1 MEKALS
7 GSQQATS
14 GTFVTRKESPSTQG
28 KLLKDELAEIIHQA
42 VRDNRS
48 YLMEHESKEILEGIG
63 IATTGYLIARSE
75 DEALAI
81 CDKIG
86 FPVVMKIVSPDAV
99 HKSDAGGVITG
110 IETAEAVRSA
120 FDRIRRNLDRCK
132 KDARF
137 EGIRVMKQAGEGYD
151 MFIGGQRDASFGPVV
166 SFGYGGIYIEVFK
179 DVAHVL
185 CPAGSRE
192 IEEKIRKLKSCKI
205 LQGARGKGAGD
216 IPGYAAAIER
226 VSHLLHQFPQI
237 RELDV
242 NPLRVLADGSG
253 VVALDARIRIVPNP

>member
-86 FPVVMKIVSPDAV
+86 FPVVMKIVSPDVV
-99 HKSDAGGVITG
+99 HKTDAGGVKLHLMNAEDVSKAYRDILETFKYQH
-110 IETAEAVRSA
+110 IEGVAV
-120 FDRIRRNLDRCK
+120 
-132 KDARF
+132 
-137 EGIRVMKQAGEGYD
+137 
-151 MFIGGQRDASFGPVV
+151 QRMPKRA
-166 SFGYGGIYIEVFK
+166 
-179 DVAHVL
+179 
-185 CPAGSRE
+185 
-192 IEEKIRKLKSCKI
+192 LKPS
-205 LQGARGKGAGD
+205 
-216 IPGYAAAIER
+216 
-226 VSHLLHQFPQI
+226 
-237 RELDV
+237 
-242 NPLRVLADGSG
+242 SG
-253 VVALDARIRIVPNP
+253 

>member
-1 MEKALS
+1 MTINARKAD
-7 GSQQATS
+7 GSPVHALPDRIDIRAAKTWIADHP
-14 GTFVTRKESPSTQG
+14 GVKGEEALE
-28 KLLKDELAEIIHQA
+28 LLRH
-42 VRDNRS
+42 
-48 YLMEHESKEILEGIG
+48 GG
-63 IATTGYLIARSE
+63 IAAAESVVAGNANEAAAAAERIGY
-75 DEALAI
+75 
-81 CDKIG
+81 
-86 FPVVMKIVSPDAV
+86 PVVMKIVSPDAV